1 MKKTLLLLTAALMI
15 GTAAQAGDVRYDST
29 MKAEAIA
36 IDKANRAQLAAMPRP
51 HGVNDVYCPTED
63 FRFGKGW
70 GYNYAG
76 SDPDPNIRTAMLRAC
91 NNPGGDSG
99 VTAAATK

>member
-1 MKKTLLLLTAALMI
+1 MRYLLIAGAALLCTAAH
-15 GTAAQAGDVRYDST
+15 AGEVTYSEG
-29 MKAEAIA
+29 MKAGAIA
-36 IDKANRAQLAAMPRP
+36 ADRANRAELAAMPRP